1 MIRSN
6 PYRSQAGLVHAPRK
20 KLVLAS
26 RNQGKLA
33 EMQSIMQGYEVYLQ
47 SEFFEEQAEET
58 GLSCME
64 NAILKARFAAHRTG
78 FPAIGDDSG
87 LFVDAL
93 QGAPGLYSARFAGE
107 NATDQQNVEK
117 LLSVMREV
125 PEGHRQA
132 KYVCTM
138 AYVRYALDPLPI
150 CVSADWPG
158 YIFHE
163 QRGDQGYGYDSVFY
177 LFRHNATV
185 AQLPSALKQSL
196 SNRTVALRELLAQID

>member
-1 MIRSN
+1 MIRTNRYLS
-6 PYRSQAGLVHAPRK
+6 PGLVTKPLK

-33 EMQSIMQGYEVYLQ
+33 EMQAIMQGYEVYLQ
-47 SEFFEEQAEET
+47 SEFFEQQAEET

-78 FPAIGDDSG
+78 LPAIGDDSG

-117 LLSVMREV
+117 LLAVMRDI

-150 CVSADWPG
+150 CVTAAWPG

-163 QRGDQGYGYDSVFY
+163 QRGDQGFGYDSVFY
-177 LFRHNATV
+177 LFRQNATV
-185 AQLPSALKQSL
+185 AQLPPALKQSL
-196 SNRTVALRELLAQID
+196 SNRTAALRELLAQID

>member
-1 MIRSN
+1 MLKKRI
-6 PYRSQAGLVHAPRK
+6 YSQPGLVEKPRK

-26 RNQGKLA
+26 RNKGKLA
-33 EMQSIMQGYEVYLQ
+33 EMQSIMQGCEVYLQ
-47 SEFFEEQAEET
+47 SEFFEEQVEET
-58 GLSCME
+58 GLSCIE

-78 FPAIGDDSG
+78 LPSIGDDSG

-93 QGAPGLYSARFAGE
+93 QGMPGLYSARFAGE

-117 LLSVMREV
+117 LLSVMRDV

-138 AYVRYALDPLPI
+138 AYVRYALDPLPV
-150 CVSADWPG
+150 CVSAEWTG

-163 QRGDQGYGYDSVFY
+163 QRGNLGYGYDSVFY
-177 LFRHNATV
+177 LFRQNATV
-185 AQLPSALKQSL
+185 AELMPAVKQSL
-196 SNRTVALRELLAQID
+196 SNRTVALRELLSRID

>member
-1 MIRSN
+1 MLKKRIYS
-6 PYRSQAGLVHAPRK
+6 PPDLVEKPRK

-26 RNQGKLA
+26 RNKGKLA

-58 GLSCME
+58 GLSCIE

-78 FPAIGDDSG
+78 LPSIGDDSG

-93 QGAPGLYSARFAGE
+93 QGMPGLYSARFAGE
-107 NATDQQNVEK
+107 DASDQQNVEK
-117 LLSVMREV
+117 LLSVMRDV

-138 AYVRYALDPLPI
+138 AYVRYALDPLPV
-150 CVSADWPG
+150 CVSAAWPG

-163 QRGDQGYGYDSVFY
+163 QRGNQGYGYDSVFY
-177 LFRHNATV
+177 LFRQNATV
-185 AQLPSALKQSL
+185 AELMPAVKQSL
-196 SNRTVALRELLAQID
+196 SNRTVALRELLSRID

>member
-1 MIRSN
+1 MLRKRH
-6 PYRSQAGLVHAPRK
+6 YSQAGLVAQPQK

-78 FPAIGDDSG
+78 LPAIGDDSG

-93 QGAPGLYSARFAGE
+93 QGMPGLYSARFAGE
-107 NATDQQNVEK
+107 NATDQQNVDK
-117 LLSVMREV
+117 LLSVMRDI

-150 CVSADWPG
+150 CVTAEWPG

-163 QRGDQGYGYDSVFY
+163 QRGNQGYGYDSVFY
-177 LFRHNATV
+177 LFGQNATV
-185 AQLPSALKQSL
+185 AQLMPALKQSL
-196 SNRTVALRELLAQID
+196 SNRTVALRALLAQID

>member
-1 MIRSN
+1 MLRKN
-6 PYRSQAGLVHAPRK
+6 VFKQPGLVTKPRK
-20 KLVLAS
+20 KLVIAS
-26 RNQGKLA
+26 RNPGKLA
-33 EMQSIMQGYEVYLQ
+33 EMQGIMQGYEVYLQ

-78 FPAIGDDSG
+78 LPSIGDDSG
-87 LFVDAL
+87 LFVEAL

-117 LLSVMREV
+117 LLGVMKNV
-125 PEGHRQA
+125 PEGHRHA

-150 CVSADWPG
+150 CVTAEWPG

-163 QRGDQGYGYDSVFY
+163 QRGNEGFGYDSVFY

-185 AQLPSALKQSL
+185 AQLSPAVKQSL
-196 SNRTVALRELLAQID
+196 SNRTAALRELLAQID

>member
-1 MIRSN
+1 MTRINRYLT
-6 PYRSQAGLVHAPRK
+6 PGLVTQPPK

-33 EMQSIMQGYEVYLQ
+33 EMQAIMQGYEVYLQ
-47 SEFFEEQAEET
+47 SEFFEQQAEEN

-78 FPAIGDDSG
+78 LPAIGDDSG

-93 QGAPGLYSARFAGE
+93 QGAPGLYSARFAGQ

-117 LLSVMREV
+117 LLTVMREV

-132 KYVCTM
+132 RYVCTM

-150 CVSADWPG
+150 CVTAAWPG

-177 LFRHNATV
+177 LFRQNATV
-185 AQLPSALKQSL
+185 AQLSPALKQSL
-196 SNRTVALRELLAQID
+196 SNRTAALRELLAQID

>member
-1 MIRSN
+1 MYKKRI
-6 PYRSQAGLVHAPRK
+6 YSQPGQVDKTSK

-26 RNQGKLA
+26 RNKGKLA
-33 EMQSIMQGYEVYLQ
+33 EMQSVMQGYEVYLQ
-47 SEFFEEQAEET
+47 SEFFEDQAEET
-58 GLSCME
+58 GLSCVE
-64 NAILKARFAAHRTG
+64 NAIIKARFAAHRTG
-78 FPAIGDDSG
+78 LPSIGDDSG

-93 QGAPGLYSARFAGE
+93 QGMPGLYSARFAGE

-117 LLSVMREV
+117 LLSVMRDI

-150 CVSADWPG
+150 CVVAEWPG

-163 QRGDQGYGYDSVFY
+163 QRGDHGYGYDSVFY
-177 LFRHNATV
+177 LFRQNATV
-185 AQLPSALKQSL
+185 AQLMPAVKQSL

>member
-1 MIRSN
+1 MIRTN
-6 PYRSQAGLVHAPRK
+6 PYQKSPGLVNKPLR

-26 RNQGKLA
+26 RNPGKLA
-33 EMQSIMQGYEVYLQ
+33 EMQSIMKGYEVYLQ
-47 SEFFEEQAEET
+47 SEFFEQQAEET

-64 NAILKARFAAHRTG
+64 NAILKARFAALRTG
-78 FPAIGDDSG
+78 IPAIGDDSG

-93 QGAPGLYSARFAGE
+93 QGSPGLYSARFAGE

-117 LLSVMREV
+117 LLNVMRDI
-125 PEGHRQA
+125 PEGHRHA

-150 CVSADWPG
+150 CVTAEWPG

-177 LFRHNATV
+177 LFRQNATV
-185 AQLPSALKQSL
+185 AQLSPALKQSL

>member
-1 MIRSN
+1 MLKKPVKRQ
-6 PYRSQAGLVHAPRK
+6 PGLVKPSK

-26 RNQGKLA
+26 LNPGKLA
-33 EMQSIMQGYEVYLQ
+33 EMQSVVKGYEVYLQ
-47 SEFFEEQAEET
+47 SEFFEGQAEET

-78 FPAIGDDSG
+78 LPSIGDDSG

-93 QGAPGLYSARFAGE
+93 HGAPGLYSARFAGD

-117 LLSVMREV
+117 LLAVMRDV
-125 PEGHRQA
+125 PEGHRHA

-138 AYVRYALDPLPI
+138 AYVRYALDPLPV
-150 CVSADWPG
+150 CVSAEWPG

-177 LFRHNATV
+177 LFRQNATV
-185 AQLPSALKQSL
+185 AQLMPALKQSL
-196 SNRTVALRELLAQID
+196 SNRTVALRALLAQID